1 MSSITDLAPEIQKR
15 ISGFVRFLGVEGF
28 SRPEVKNIG
37 GLLNG
42 ILKKPDVRVSALS
55 RSLNE
60 KITPK
65 KTWERL
71 SRNLKREGLGE
82 RLICSNMKM
91 HLSEIKRKRYCVI
104 DLSDIQK
111 AYAVQMEGL
120 SRVRDGDKSTHEKV
134 TIGNGYY
141 WINAVMADLG
151 GIIPLYSEIYSLDH
165 EGKDCVSENSKLLGI
180 TDMVQEIHP
189 EAVYVI
195 DRGGDRT
202 EIMKQLIKD
211 GKLFVIRGQEQ
222 RSLRLHKDGE
232 KKTNIKTIAQK
243 VNLCHVYKSQRS
255 GEQFAVGVRR
265 VYLDNI
271 PLWLVASKRSAG
283 GFSWYLTNVT
293 GTRTE
298 IMDTVLEAYGLRWR
312 IEEYHRQIKQDY
324 SLERLCVRSYQA
336 IKNMG
341 VLVMLAAS
349 FCAQLPEHIMITLL
363 AVSNQLPRKRLR
375 DIPKYPY
382 YKIIAAVAYILQL
395 TEKRSYKPLHVRK
408 RDYFQLKLDFLG
420 I

>member
-15 ISGFVRFLGVEGF
+15 ISGFVRFLDAEGF

-37 GLLNG
+37 GLLTG

-55 RSLNE
+55 RTLNE

-71 SRNLKREGLGE
+71 SRNLKRDGLGE
-82 RLICSNMKM
+82 RLICANMKK
-91 HLSEIKRKRYCVI
+91 HRSEIQKKRYCVL

-120 SRVRDGDKSTHEKV
+120 SRVRDGDKSSHEKV
-134 TIGNGYY
+134 SIGNGFY
-141 WINAVMADLG
+141 WINAVMADVE
-151 GIIPLYSEIYSLDH
+151 GIIPVYSEIYSLDH

-180 TDMVQEIHP
+180 TDMVHEVHP

-195 DRGGDRT
+195 DRGGDRN
-202 EIMKQLIKD
+202 EIMAPLHKD
-211 GKLFVIRGQEQ
+211 WKLFVIRGQEQ
-222 RSLRLHKDGE
+222 RSLGLHKDSE

-243 VNLCHVYKSQRS
+243 VNLCHIYKSQRN
-255 GEQFAVGVRR
+255 GEQFAVGIRR
-265 VYLDNI
+265 VYLGDI
-271 PLWLVASKRSAG
+271 PLWLVASKRRGG

-298 IMDTVLEAYGLRWR
+298 VMDTVLEAYGLRWR

-324 SLERLCVRSYQA
+324 GLEKLCVRSYQA

-349 FCAQLPEHIMITLL
+349 FCARLPENIVIRLL
-363 AVSNQLPRKRLR
+363 AFSNQLPRKRLC

-395 TEKRSYKPLHVRK
+395 TEKRSYKPLNVRK
-408 RDYFQLKLDFLG
+408 REYFQFQLEFKG
-420 I
+420 V